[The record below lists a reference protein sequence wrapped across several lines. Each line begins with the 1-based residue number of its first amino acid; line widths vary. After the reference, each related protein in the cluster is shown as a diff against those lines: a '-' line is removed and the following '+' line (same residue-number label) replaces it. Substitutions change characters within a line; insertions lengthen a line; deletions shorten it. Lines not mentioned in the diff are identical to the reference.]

1 MSVAVSHT
9 YELIPTLSR
18 DLKVSVKQV
27 GELLGIHPR
36 TLQRRQESGSLEEAE
51 LLKAQ
56 MLDETFGLATK
67 VFHDADQARN
77 WLFSEIATLDFGRPV
92 DLLKTI
98 QGYER
103 VKQLLGQIAFGVY

>member
-56 MLDETFGLATK
+56 MLDETFELATM
-67 VFHDADQARN
+67 VFHDADRARN